1 MRKVLGWIALAIAA
15 MWLVKNPAA
24 AAADI
29 RQIAHAL
36 STLVSAL

>member
-1 MRKVLGWIALAIAA
+1 VKKVLTVAALVIGG
-15 MWLVKNPAA
+15 MWVVKNPAG

-29 RQIAHAL
+29 RQFIHAL

>member
-1 MRKVLGWIALAIAA
+1 MRKVLTWVLLIIAV
-15 MWLVKNPAA
+15 MWLVKNPTG

-29 RQIAHAL
+29 RQAVRAL